1 MVVKLNLQDYIKKFK
16 PIVDEKIKESIPRGF
31 PNLYDAINYVFTT
44 GGKRLRPIMCLV
56 VCDVLKGDIRKAIN
70 FATAIELIHQFSLVH
85 DDIQDEDKIRR
96 GFPTVWKKYGIPHA
110 INIGDSMIFKA
121 YECLFKTK
129 LPPEKVLKLAEV
141 FTDALIRVV
150 EGQNM
155 EMNFR
160 ERDEITTEEYM
171 QMVWRKSGILF
182 GTALWAGAF
191 IANINEKVQGA
202 LLNFGK
208 KIGTAFQIRD
218 DVLNLIGKQEKY
230 GKEIG
235 GDIKEGK
242 RTLIIIHCLSNCTKN
257 EKEELLRILKTPREK
272 VTNKDV
278 KFAIVLAKKYN
289 SIEFAQTH
297 SENLIEDARA
307 ELKKINNEKLR
318 KILDEFAGFMI
329 RREY

>member
-1 MVVKLNLQDYIKKFK
+1 VVNLNLQNYIKKFK
-16 PIVDEKIKESIPRGF
+16 PIVDEKIKEIIPSGF
-31 PNLYDAINYVFTT
+31 PNLYDAMNYAFAT
-44 GGKRLRPIMCLV
+44 GGKRLRPIMCLA
-56 VCDVLKGDIRKAIN
+56 VCDVLGGEVEKALP
-70 FATAIELIHQFSLVH
+70 FAISIEFIHSFSLIH

-110 INIGDSMIFKA
+110 INVGDGMIFKA

-129 LPPEKVLKLAEV
+129 LPPEKVLKLAEIL
-141 FTDALIRVV
+141 TNALIRVV

-160 ERDEITTEEYM
+160 ERNDVTAEEYM
-171 QMVWRKSGILF
+171 QMIWRKSGILF

-191 IANINEKVQGA
+191 IADAPEKTQMA

-208 KIGTAFQIRD
+208 KIGSAFQIRD
-218 DVLNLIGKQEKY
+218 DVLNLIGEQEKY

-242 RTLIIIHCLSNCTKN
+242 RTLIVIHCLSHCKEN
-257 EKEELLRILKTPREK
+257 EKEKLLKILKTPREK
-272 VTNKDV
+272 VVDKDV
-278 KFAIVLAKKYN
+278 EFVIELVKKYN
-289 SIEFAQTH
+289 SIKFAQTY
-297 SENLIEDARA
+297 SENLIEDARI

-318 KILDEFAGFMI
+318 KILNEFADFMI
-329 RREY
+329 RRKY